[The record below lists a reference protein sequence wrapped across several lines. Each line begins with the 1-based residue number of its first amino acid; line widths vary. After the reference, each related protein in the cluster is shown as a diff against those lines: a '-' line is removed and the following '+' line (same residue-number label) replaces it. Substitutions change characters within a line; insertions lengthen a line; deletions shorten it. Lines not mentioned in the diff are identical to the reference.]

1 MAVLAEERP
10 EPASADTAD
19 EDKNRRFEIWCGLVL
34 AVFAAVLAITDLG
47 AGRYGDD
54 ELIAH
59 NEKNGAYLWYQSK
72 GIKET
77 LVEGQ
82 RDTLKALV
90 QAGSIRP
97 DQLPA
102 IQTVITSLEADADR
116 YGKEKKEILLGSATV
131 GEAGWVQDVGGEM
144 GKVVG
149 AKEWE
154 TQAEG
159 LGKAGD
165 IFDISTFFLQLC
177 LVAGAISLLLQV
189 DRLRWSAFFGMV
201 ILGVIGSG
209 FSVLAFLAANAAG

>member
-10 EPASADTAD
+10 APATA
-19 EDKNRRFEIWCGLVL
+19 EAGEEKGKRFEGWCGLTL
-34 AVFAAVLAITDLG
+34 AVFAAVLAVTDLG
-47 AGRYGDD
+47 AGKYGDD

-97 DQLPA
+97 EQQPA
-102 IQTVITSLEADADR
+102 IETMITSLDADATR
-116 YGKEKKEILLGSATV
+116 YGKEKKEILLGSNTV
-131 GEAGWVQDVGGEM
+131 GQENWAQDVGGEM
-144 GKVVG
+144 GKITG
-149 AKEWE
+149 ANEWE
-154 TQAEG
+154 AQAES

-165 IFDISTFFLQLC
+165 VFDISTFFLQLC
-177 LVAGAISLLLQV
+177 LVAGAISLILQV
-189 DRLRWSAFFGMV
+189 DRMRWSFFTAMV
-201 ILGVIGSG
+201 LLGLAGSW
-209 FSVLAFLAANAAG
+209 FSVQAFLAVGAIG

>member
-10 EPASADTAD
+10 EPAPAGAAD
-19 EDKNRRFEIWCGLVL
+19 EGKNNRFEMWCGLVL
-34 AVFAAVLAITDLG
+34 ALFAAVLAITDLG

-97 DQLPA
+97 EQLPA
-102 IQTVITSLEADADR
+102 IETMIGALDADATR

-131 GEAGWVQDVGGEM
+131 GQAAWAQDIDGEM

-149 AKEWE
+149 ANEWE
-154 TQAEG
+154 AEAG
-159 LGKAGD
+159 RLGKAGD

-177 LVAGAISLLLQV
+177 LVAGAISLILQM
-189 DRLRWSAFFGMV
+189 DRMRWSFFFGMV
-201 ILGVIGSG
+201 LLGVTGSG
-209 FSVLAFLAANAAG
+209 FSVLAFMAAGAIG

>member
-10 EPASADTAD
+10 EPAPASAAD
-19 EDKNRRFEIWCGLVL
+19 EGKNNRFEMWCGLVL
-34 AVFAAVLAITDLG
+34 ALFAAVLAITDLG

-97 DQLPA
+97 EQLPA
-102 IQTVITSLEADADR
+102 IETMIGALDADATR

-131 GEAGWVQDVGGEM
+131 GQAAWAQDIDGEM

-149 AKEWE
+149 AEEWE
-154 TQAEG
+154 AEAG
-159 LGKAGD
+159 RLGKAGD

-177 LVAGAISLLLQV
+177 LVAGAISLILQM
-189 DRLRWSAFFGMV
+189 DRMRWSFFFGMAL
-201 ILGVIGSG
+201 LGTVGSG
-209 FSVLAFLAANAAG
+209 FSVLAFMAAGAIG